1 MEKKT
6 PREILLGIYNE
17 TLESLITQQINID
30 LYKDLDPEENI
41 VPQEAVDAG
50 LRPAKTAKQR
60 IKEIEEM
67 IETKEKTLKLIDKKL
82 ADIDAEEQEDKA

>member
-1 MEKKT
+1 M
-6 PREILLGIYNE
+6 GIYNE
-17 TLESLITQQINID
+17 TLESLITQQINVD
-30 LYKDLDPEENI
+30 LYRELDPKENI

-50 LRPAKTAKQR
+50 LRSPKTAEQR

-82 ADIDAEEQEDKA
+82 ADIDAEEQEEKA

>member
-1 MEKKT
+1 M
-6 PREILLGIYNE
+6 GIYNE
-17 TLESLITQQINID
+17 TLESLITQQINVD
-30 LYKDLDPEENI
+30 LYRELDPKENI

-50 LRPAKTAKQR
+50 LRAPKTAEQR
-60 IKEIEEM
+60 IKELEEI